1 MNYSESSDMNNL
13 KNDINLLLGQKVK
26 YSRTGGGASSILLI
40 IFEDESTIWAWR
52 YWEISKGDQLIA
64 CSEDDDTPVTG
75 VMAVAARQLEGTILE
90 DLYLDDTTYK
100 LGMLFNNGH
109 ELWLYPEL
117 EECEEFK
124 DVVNWEYQIPTKN
137 LCYVLT
143 SQMKIELGKYYE

>member
-1 MNYSESSDMNNL
+1 MDSL
-13 KNDINLLLGQKVK
+13 KSDINLLLDQKVK

-40 IFEDESTIWAWR
+40 IFEDESAVWAWR

-100 LGMLFNNGH
+100 LGMLFDNGH

-117 EECEEFK
+117 EEREEFK
-124 DVVNWEYQIPTKN
+124 SVINWEYQIPTKD

-143 SQMKIELGKYYE
+143 SQMEIETGKYKQ

>member
-1 MNYSESSDMNNL
+1 MDSL
-13 KNDINLLLGQKVK
+13 KSDINLLLDQKVK

-40 IFEDESTIWAWR
+40 IFEDESAVWAWR

-75 VMAVAARQLEGTILE
+75 VMAVAARQLEDTILE

-100 LGMLFNNGH
+100 LGMLFDNGH

-117 EECEEFK
+117 EEREEFK
-124 DVVNWEYQIPTKN
+124 SVINWEYQIPTKD

-143 SQMKIELGKYYE
+143 SQMEIETGKYKQ

>member
-1 MNYSESSDMNNL
+1 MDSL
-13 KNDINLLLGQKVK
+13 KSDINLLLDQKVK

-40 IFEDESTIWAWR
+40 IFEDESAVWAWR

-100 LGMLFNNGH
+100 LGMLFDNGH

-117 EECEEFK
+117 EEREEFK
-124 DVVNWEYQIPTKN
+124 SVINWEYQIPTKD
-137 LCYVLT
+137 LCHVLT
-143 SQMKIELGKYYE
+143 SQMEIETGKYK